1 MEDGAGATVP
11 RKRSAA
17 ATRESILAAATRRF
31 ASQGYE
37 RSGVRELA
45 GDAGVTAAL
54 VNRYFGSKEGLYTQ
68 VIDRSFNI
76 GDLFDGPRA
85 DLPRRIARR
94 AVYGHGDEGQTLLL
108 LLRSAT
114 EPHAAALLKSK
125 INQTFI
131 NPLADRLGG
140 PDARARAALVAAQL
154 TGFATLDELIHV
166 EAFAT
171 VDREALVG
179 LLASMLTTCLGE
191 INETE
196 IH

>member
-1 MEDGAGATVP
+1 MEDGAGTTVP

-37 RSGVRELA
+37 RSGVREIA

-54 VNRYFGSKEGLYTQ
+54 VNRYFASKEGLYAQ
-68 VIDRSFNI
+68 VIDRSFDV

-94 AVYGHGDEGQTLLL
+94 AVYGHGEQGQTTLLL

-114 EPHAAALLKSK
+114 EPHAAVLLKSK
-125 INQTFI
+125 INQNFI
-131 NPLADRLGG
+131 QPLAQKLGG
-140 PDARARAALVAAQL
+140 SHAEARAALIAAQL

-166 EAFAT
+166 DVLTTA
-171 VDREALVG
+171 DREGLVN
-179 LLASMLTTCLGE
+179 MLVEMLQTCVGE
-191 INETE
+191 EE
-196 IH
+196 